1 MRSRMM
7 ALYSIDSSS
16 SVRTAH
22 SNESLKKLYK
32 DHLQKPG
39 SHMAHEMLHTSYAKR
54 EVLK

>member
-1 MRSRMM
+1 M